1 MTGRRGAALYTP
13 ELLGLA
19 LELAHYPLSD
29 DLPVRAEARARLCGS
44 RAEIGLA
51 LSQDGTISRAGARMT
66 ACAMGQAAA
75 AVFLRSA
82 PGNDAKKL
90 AAALAQLESWL
101 GDKGEAPSWP
111 DVAILA
117 PARDHPAR
125 HAAML
130 LPWKAALA
138 ALSNPVSGD

>member
-1 MTGRRGAALYTP
+1 MTAQRGTALYTP
-13 ELLGLA
+13 ELLGVA
-19 LELAHYPLSD
+19 VELADYPLSD
-29 DLPVRAEARARLCGS
+29 DLPLRAEARARLCGS

-51 LSQDGTISRAGARMT
+51 LGPDGAIARAGARMT

-82 PGNDAKKL
+82 PGNDAEKL
-90 AAALAQLESWL
+90 AAALAEMESWL
-101 GDKGEAPSWP
+101 GNMGEAPNWP
-111 DVAILA
+111 DIAILA